1 MCALTSKN
9 LVSLSSGPASDQTRL
24 RHFDKLLACQIE
36 SELNDAITSQLQ
48 SIELK
53 AFDKLRTCQITQF
66 LHLTSLELV
75 KSHILCFDKLKACQ
89 SNKFYEIASS
99 QLLRTI
105 TTLNTMRCQS
115 SSHTDSGVQSLLIGI
130 CLDFK
135 LNVFLHVRQG
145 SRGGIFH

>member
-1 MCALTSKN
+1 MAL
-9 LVSLSSGPASDQTRL
+9 SLSNGGSE
-24 RHFDKLLACQIE
+24 HFDKLLACQIE

-115 SSHTDSGVQSLLIGI
+115 SSHTDSEVLAPPEEQQLQWLPGP
-130 CLDFK
+130 
-135 LNVFLHVRQG
+135 R
-145 SRGGIFH
+145 